1 MECFSFT
8 SFTPCTNYIGSG
20 LGLALLAAL
29 CNGSF
34 SALAK
39 CDRVR
44 RAQVR
49 ASNVTAMNSGH
60 LHVSAA
66 TLLATCGFCPDSA
79 YIAHKQDLLTIC
91 T

>member
-1 MECFSFT
+1 MQCLSLT
-8 SFTPCTNYIGSG
+8 TFTPCTNYIGSG

-44 RAQVR
+44 RAQV
-49 ASNVTAMNSGH
+49 SSGSKH
-60 LHVSAA
+60 
-66 TLLATCGFCPDSA
+66 
-79 YIAHKQDLLTIC
+79 
-91 T
+91 